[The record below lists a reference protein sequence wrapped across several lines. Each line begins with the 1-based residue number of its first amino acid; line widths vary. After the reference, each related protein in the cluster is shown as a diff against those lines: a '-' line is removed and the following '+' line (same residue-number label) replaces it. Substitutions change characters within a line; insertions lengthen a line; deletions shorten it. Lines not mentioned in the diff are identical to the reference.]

1 MNAETSK
8 ERALLCQ
15 CLAAVFMADGGL
27 DGREIAAQISITK
40 QITGVARGADEIVA
54 ATIEWGGKDFTES
67 LQVIQSNFETSFKS
81 QILKAC
87 ILLGRADD
95 SMQDAEGERIRE
107 IDACLGFSSEE
118 LAEQLSIIR

>member
-1 MNAETSK
+1 
-8 ERALLCQ
+8 
-15 CLAAVFMADGGL
+15 MADGGL
-27 DGREIAAQISITK
+27 DGREIAAQISIAK

-54 ATIEWGGKDFTES
+54 ATIEMGEWKDFTES

-95 SMQDAEGERIRE
+95 SMQDAGRKDSR
-107 IDACLGFSSEE
+107 D
-118 LAEQLSIIR
+118 